1 MRKNKTNVL
10 VDTFQ
15 TRFRVD
21 EYYKIKNLKLTYM
34 DRSLDVVDLEIIF

>member
-1 MRKNKTNVL
+1 MI

-21 EYYKIKNLKLTYM
+21 EYYKIKNLKPTYM
-34 DRSLDVVDLEIIF
+34 DRSLGVVDLEIIF